1 MHARRDAV
9 SASGVMP
16 RVRAVSCSDGFRSEE
31 GRFIYRLDGQ
41 DCYAAIDIGIGFT
54 RDRDGS
60 CIVHKHGPV
69 AEVNAW
75 ADQTRQALSRSALPA
90 SVLGEVCVV
99 SSDRWATSDLEQII
113 SCSGFLERFLA
124 RSPAA

>member
-1 MHARRDAV
+1 MHARREAV

-16 RVRAVSCSDGFRSEE
+16 RVSASNHPDGFRADG
-31 GRFIYRLDGQ
+31 GRFIYRLGGQ
-41 DCYAAIDIGIGFT
+41 DCYATSEVGIGFT

-69 AEVNAW
+69 AEVNTW
-75 ADQTRQALSRSALPA
+75 AAQTRQALSRSALPA

-99 SSDRWATSDLEQII
+99 SSERWTTHDLDQIVG
-113 SCSGFLERFLA
+113 CSGFLERYLA
-124 RSPAA
+124 RNRAA